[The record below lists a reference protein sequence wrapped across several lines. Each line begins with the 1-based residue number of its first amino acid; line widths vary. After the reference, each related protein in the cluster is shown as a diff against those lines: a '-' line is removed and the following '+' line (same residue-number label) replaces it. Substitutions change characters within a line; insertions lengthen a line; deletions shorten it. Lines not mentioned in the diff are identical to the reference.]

1 MSLTLKVVLIGDSK
15 VGKTA
20 VMNRFLGEFFDPAF
34 IMTTAGGWYNL
45 LLRNHATILL
55 FRILSSHR

>member
-34 IMTTAGGWYNL
+34 IMTTAGG
-45 LLRNHATILL
+45 
-55 FRILSSHR
+55 